1 MTADHLLLADEPDSL
16 GDTVRY
22 ISLDADEGAGGCN
35 NFEGFLIRSR
45 SYRVTVTFLLSAVL
59 VIFGFSQFVPKLK
72 AVPKSVQSK
81 GNGEASAAQLP
92 GDFEHR
98 AKVYDLAHERR
109 LRALHGYMEQG
120 YSLSEA
126 ARLLGVSTLTV
137 CRWND
142 HGRR

>member
-1 MTADHLLLADEPDSL
+1 MS
-16 GDTVRY
+16 
-22 ISLDADEGAGGCN
+22 GCHG
-35 NFEGFLIRSR
+35 FEGLLIRSR
-45 SYRVTVTFLLSAVL
+45 SHRVTVTFLLSAAL

-81 GNGEASAAQLP
+81 GSGVAPEAQLP

-98 AKVYDLAHERR
+98 AQIYDLAHERR

>member
-1 MTADHLLLADEPDSL
+1 MS
-16 GDTVRY
+16 
-22 ISLDADEGAGGCN
+22 GCHG
-35 NFEGFLIRSR
+35 FEALLIRSR
-45 SYRVTVTFLLSAVL
+45 FHRVTVTFLLSAAL

-72 AVPKSVQSK
+72 AVPKSAQSK
-81 GNGEASAAQLP
+81 GNGEAPEAQLP

-98 AKVYDLAHERR
+98 AQIYDLAHERR